1 MYDIYVMQT
10 IVQIIGYTFVI
21 SFLLAYL
28 IAICYAIITIVD
40 EFSKNKNLLEKIDR
54 VEDYLLI
61 ALITDIGIILINIV
75 ISLLIC
81 CVN

>member
-1 MYDIYVMQT
+1 M
-10 IVQIIGYTFVI
+10 QIIGYIFVI

-28 IAICYAIITIVD
+28 IAICFATITIV
-40 EFSKNKNLLEKIDR
+40 EQFSENRSLLEKIDR

-61 ALITDIGIILINIV
+61 ALITDTSILLINIV
-75 ISLLIC
+75 ISLVIC

>member
-1 MYDIYVMQT
+1 MQT
-10 IVQIIGYTFVI
+10 IVQIIGYTLVT
-21 SFLLAYL
+21 SVLLAFL
-28 IAICYAIITIVD
+28 ITICFIIIIPMD
-40 EFSKNKNLLEKIDR
+40 EFSKNRNLLEKIDR